1 MKKKKPKTYEYNGMK
16 GLPTIAKA
24 YGLKQVTL
32 SYRVRTMGMS
42 MEEAVHTPVTNRG
55 KKMDSKEVIKE
66 RVKKKVAL
74 SLTPLWKL
82 ALGIGEDNATTS
94 N

>member
-1 MKKKKPKTYEYNGMK
+1 MARKIYEYNGMI

-24 YGLKQVTL
+24 YGMKQVTL

-42 MEEAVHTPVTNRG
+42 IEEAVHTPVAPRG
-55 KKMDSKEVIKE
+55 EKLPCREKIKE
-66 RVKKKVAL
+66 NVEKIVAT

-82 ALGIGEDNATTS
+82 ALGVVGE
-94 N
+94 